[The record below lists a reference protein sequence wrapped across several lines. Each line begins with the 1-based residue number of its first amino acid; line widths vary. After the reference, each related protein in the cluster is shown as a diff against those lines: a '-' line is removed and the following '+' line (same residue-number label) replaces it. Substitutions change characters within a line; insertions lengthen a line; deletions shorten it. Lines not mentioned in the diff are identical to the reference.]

1 MYTNHHVR
9 SGVFHLSLPAV
20 LCPLGFIF
28 SAADRKAYLADLPS
42 PLNWDDPPLHLITFS
57 MCVSK
62 AAILCIDL
70 HPIHK

>member
-1 MYTNHHVR
+1 MTVSPR
-9 SGVFHLSLPAV
+9 PVV
-20 LCPLGFIF
+20 LYPSELLF
-28 SAADRKAYLADLPS
+28 SAADRMTHMADLPS
-42 PLNWDDPPLHLITFS
+42 PLNWDDPPLHLITVS